1 MCDKDAEWHKE
12 LLDIAATAVAENRR
26 LIEKINRLSEMLR
39 MKDELIN
46 EQVKR
51 IMHLEGVRG

>member
-1 MCDKDAEWHKE
+1 MCDTQADHIKE
-12 LLDIAATAVAENRR
+12 LSEVAAQAISENRR

-39 MKDELIN
+39 IKDELIN
-46 EQVKR
+46 KQVKR